1 MSKFYGPVGY
11 AESKEGTGEHE
22 GVMEDVIVERQYY
35 GDVLRN
41 TRKWE
46 SGSDILDNLRIN
58 NQISIVADAY
68 AYEHFF
74 SIKYVKWMGTCW
86 VVTNVE
92 VQRPRLL
99 LTIGGVYNG
108 PTAGSAS
115 SSSANVCGCNRD

>member
-1 MSKFYGPVGY
+1 MPKFYGPVGY
-11 AESKEGTGEHE
+11 AESEEGTGERE
-22 GVMEDVIVERQYY
+22 GIMEDTIVERNYY

-46 SGSDILDNLRIN
+46 SGSDILDNLRVN

-74 SIKYVKWMGTCW
+74 AMKYVKWMGTRW

-108 PTAGSAS
+108 PTA
-115 SSSANVCGCNRD
+115 

>member
-1 MSKFYGPVGY
+1 MAKFYDVIGY
-11 AESKEGTGEHE
+11 AEAREGTGERE
-22 GVMEDVIVERQYY
+22 GVMEDVITERRYF

-41 TRKWE
+41 TRRYE
-46 SGSDILDNLRIN
+46 AGNDILDNLRIN

-74 SIKYVKWMGTCW
+74 AMKYVRWMGTYW
-86 VVTNVE
+86 VITNVE

-108 PTAGSAS
+108 PKG
-115 SSSANVCGCNRD
+115 

>member
-1 MSKFYGPVGY
+1 MPKFYGPVGY
-11 AESKEGTGEHE
+11 AEPKEGTGEHE
-22 GVMEDVIVERQYY
+22 GVVEDAIVEYKY
-35 GDVLRN
+35 FGDVLRN

-46 SGSDILDNLRIN
+46 SGSDILDNLRVN
-58 NQISIVADAY
+58 NQISIMADAY

-74 SIKYVKWMGTCW
+74 AIKYVEWMGTRW

-108 PTAGSAS
+108 STA
-115 SSSANVCGCNRD
+115 

>member
-1 MSKFYGPVGY
+1 MPKFYDVVGY
-11 AESKEGTGEHE
+11 AEPREGSGDYE
-22 GVMEDVIVERQYY
+22 GVVEDRIVERRYY

-41 TRKWE
+41 TRRWE

-68 AYEHFF
+68 AYEHFYAM
-74 SIKYVKWMGTCW
+74 KYVKWMGTRW

-108 PTAGSAS
+108 PT
-115 SSSANVCGCNRD
+115 N

>member
-1 MSKFYGPVGY
+1 MAKFYGAAGY
-11 AESKEGTGEHE
+11 AETIEGTGERE
-22 GVMEDVIVERQYY
+22 GIMEDVIVERNYY

-46 SGSDILDNLRIN
+46 TGMDILDNLRIN

-74 SIKYVKWMGTCW
+74 AMKYIRWMGTLW
-86 VVTNVE
+86 KVTNVE

-99 LTIGGVYNG
+99 LTIGDVYHG
-108 PTAGSAS
+108 PTPES
-115 SSSANVCGCNRD
+115 SSSA

>member
-1 MSKFYGPVGY
+1 MAKFYGAVGY
-11 AESKEGTGEHE
+11 AEAIEGTGEHE
-22 GVMEDVIVERQYY
+22 GVMEDVITERNYF

-58 NQISIVADAY
+58 NQISIMADAY

-74 SIKYVKWMGTCW
+74 AMKYVKWMGTNW
-86 VVTNVE
+86 IVTNVE

-108 PTAGSAS
+108 PTA
-115 SSSANVCGCNRD
+115 